1 MSLLIPLV
9 AAMAPTT
16 LYTLLL
22 WWLDRHEKEPIPLL
36 FAAFVWGAL
45 PALVLAIVAEI
56 AVGSAVA
63 DVFGPGSETTIVA
76 PVIEET
82 LKALALIGIFIFAR
96 REFDGV
102 LDGII
107 YGALVGFG
115 FAMSENLLYFLA
127 YAEQLGTVWIL
138 RAIVFGFN
146 HAFFTSII
154 GIALGLVRYERRRW
168 VGYVATPIALWLAI
182 LLHALHNSSA
192 QLGGL
197 GLALAWLVDSGG
209 VLIVLATA
217 LLAHRHEL
225 YWTST
230 QLGEEVAR
238 GVLTAQHYYIAQHP
252 SLRVRV
258 ELNALFAGGWR
269 ALSTTHRFYHE
280 VIELAFIKY
289 QVARGDR
296 FCGPHD
302 IERVRAAVLDARSK
316 MERHVPSVV
325 LRS

>member
-1 MSLLIPLV
+1 MVAVTPPKA
-9 AAMAPTT
+9 AAM
-16 LYTLLL
+16 
-22 WWLDRHEKEPIPLL
+22 
-36 FAAFVWGAL
+36 
-45 PALVLAIVAEI
+45 LVVIVMWAIAI
-56 AVGSAVA
+56 GSAVA
-63 DVFGPGSETTIVA
+63 DVFGPGSETTSAA

-82 LKALALIGIFIFAR
+82 LKALALIGIFLFAR

-127 YAEQLGTVWIL
+127 YAEQLGTVWIV
-138 RAIVFGFN
+138 RAIIFGFN

-154 GIALGLVRYERRRW
+154 GIALGLVRYEHRRW

-182 LLHALHNSSA
+182 LLHVLHNSSA
-192 QLGGL
+192 QLGGV

-225 YWTST
+225 YWTTT
-230 QLGEEVAR
+230 QLGEEVTR
-238 GVLTAQHYYIAQHP
+238 GVITAQHYDIAQHP
-252 SLRVRV
+252 AVRARV
-258 ELNALFAGGWR
+258 ELHALFAGGWR
-269 ALSTTHRFYHE
+269 ALRATHRFYHE

-296 FCGPHD
+296 FCGPED
-302 IERVRAAVLDARSK
+302 IARVRAAVLAARCT
-316 MERHVPSVV
+316 MERYTPPVV